1 MKKTPKI
8 IYLLMLFSFLLTSCS
23 KDDESE
29 NNVDSFGVSTGNYF
43 PLTENNKW
51 WYLDDGEVKLIAIST
66 INYFDNIPY
75 YRIYNSNSNLE
86 SWMIKKGASYFQKS
100 GDTFMNLNNGN
111 TLFIGEY
118 EIKLL
123 KDDVLVGGTWSDNLT
138 LDIKVYGGGT
148 PVSLPATLSYTSTVL
163 ERNATETIEGNT
175 YTNVI
180 KVHMYA
186 LETVNSQNTIIE
198 SEYWF
203 AKDIGLIKEITTSS
217 TDNITKVSYLTSYEL
232 N

>member
-1 MKKTPKI
+1 M
-8 IYLLMLFSFLLTSCS
+8 S
-23 KDDESE
+23 KSILKFD
-29 NNVDSFGVSTGNYF
+29 
-43 PLTENNKW
+43 
-51 WYLDDGEVKLIAIST
+51 

-75 YRIYNSNSNLE
+75 YRIYNSNSDLE

-148 PVSLPATLSYTSTVL
+148 PVSLPATLSYTSTIL
-163 ERNATETIEGNT
+163 ERNATETIEANT

-203 AKDIGLIKEITTSS
+203 AKEKRLIKEITTSS

>member
-1 MKKTPKI
+1 MKKINLKFTLI
-8 IYLLMLFSFLLTSCS
+8 FFALLLSLSSCS
-23 KDDESE
+23 NDDGES
-29 NNVDSFGVSTGNYF
+29 VPDYGISTGNYF

-75 YRIYNSNSNLE
+75 YRIYNSNSDLE

-100 GDTFMNLNNGN
+100 GDTFMNLSNGN

-123 KDDVLVGGTWSDNLT
+123 KDDVLVGGNWSDNLT

-148 PVSLPATLSYTSTVL
+148 PVSLPATLSYTSTIL

>member
-1 MKKTPKI
+1 
-8 IYLLMLFSFLLTSCS
+8 
-23 KDDESE
+23 
-29 NNVDSFGVSTGNYF
+29 
-43 PLTENNKW
+43 
-51 WYLDDGEVKLIAIST
+51 
-66 INYFDNIPY
+66 
-75 YRIYNSNSNLE
+75 
-86 SWMIKKGASYFQKS
+86 
-100 GDTFMNLNNGN
+100 MNLNNGN

-148 PVSLPATLSYTSTVL
+148 PVSLPATLSYTSTIL

>member
-1 MKKTPKI
+1 MKKINISFKLLLFTFI
-8 IYLLMLFSFLLTSCS
+8 IFLSSCS
-23 KDDESE
+23 NDEIE
-29 NNVDSFGVSTGNYF
+29 ITPDYGISTGNYF

-66 INYFDNIPY
+66 INYFDNTPY
-75 YRIYNSNSNLE
+75 YRISNSNSDLE

-100 GDTFMNLNNGN
+100 GETLINLSNGN

-118 EIKLL
+118 DIRLL
-123 KDDVLVGGTWSDNLT
+123 KDDVLIGGTWSDNLT
-138 LDIKVYGGGT
+138 LDIKIYAGGS
-148 PVSLPATLSYTSTVL
+148 PVSLPATLSYTGTIL
-163 ERNATETIEGNT
+163 ERNATETIESNT

-180 KVHMYA
+180 KVHLYVVQ
-186 LETVNSQNTIIE
+186 TVNSQNTIIE